1 MLGTNQLKEGSRVKY
16 LEQATFDPH
25 AGSYRLLVD
34 SFSPPSSP
42 LAASEMRK
50 AHNVPS
56 FTSPAAWVF
65 WSDCMTFRYVIFPQW
80 KNWHWCLPSPYT
92 KVNIWQFLYVRDSSF
107 NTTTY
112 RTSQIFFSPARSDV
126 ENRIREGSVY
136 SKVIAP
142 VNNGNNIKTKSI
154 NKHKFCRICYDS
166 LIS

>member
-25 AGSYRLLVD
+25 AGSYRLLAD
-34 SFSPPSSP
+34 SLSPPSSP
-42 LAASEMRK
+42 LAALEMRK

-56 FTSPAAWVF
+56 FTSPAAKVF
-65 WSDCMTFRYVIFPQW
+65 WSVWLHDISLCHIPTMEE
-80 KNWHWCLPSPYT
+80 LAL
-92 KVNIWQFLYVRDSSF
+92 NIWQFLYVRDSSF
-107 NTTTY
+107 INTTTY
-112 RTSQIFFSPARSDV
+112 RTSQIFFSAARSDV